1 MSKCVVQICTMMCHL
16 RWICAL
22 RIKRLLDDSIYM
34 HIEYK
39 HRDGMHVD
47 VLIVNNKKDGAI
59 QKHKLP
65 ILISF

>member
-1 MSKCVVQICTMMCHL
+1 MSKCVVQICTMCHL

-22 RIKRLLDDSIYM
+22 RIKRLLDDSIYHM

>member
-1 MSKCVVQICTMMCHL
+1 M
-16 RWICAL
+16 
-22 RIKRLLDDSIYM
+22 D
-34 HIEYK
+34 IEYK

-65 ILISF
+65 ILSKATNDDGFCYESILKYLYQNI